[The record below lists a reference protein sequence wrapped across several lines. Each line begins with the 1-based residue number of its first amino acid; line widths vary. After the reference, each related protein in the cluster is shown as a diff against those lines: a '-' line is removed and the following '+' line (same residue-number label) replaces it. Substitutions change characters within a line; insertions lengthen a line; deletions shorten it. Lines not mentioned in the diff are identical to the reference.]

1 MLNILEPGLKTT
13 IQDTGRF
20 GHYHMGVPPSGAADK
35 YSFLLGNTLLGNPPD
50 YAGLEMM
57 LTGPVI
63 EFQKKTV
70 IALTGASAEVKL
82 NGEVIPLWQPI
93 AVSAGDVLI
102 VGKICDG
109 IFTYLTVSGGLATPE
124 ILGSRSACFAS
135 GFPGV
140 LGRKLLKGDQL
151 PLHEPLPGV
160 LRQVGKSI
168 PNEIKPVFNRQ
179 LDLHLVLGIASER
192 ISDEGLTGLLNQE
205 WTIHTQSNRVAY
217 RLYGGRVRYKKEA
230 APFGSG
236 NSPGNIVDIPYPI
249 GGVIVPNEEELIILL
264 NDGTGGGG
272 FVTTGTVISPD
283 LSVLSQAKPH
293 SVVRFHAVTVEQA
306 FQLRREK
313 EQLIEKVK
321 MTVQQA

>member
-1 MLNILEPGLKTT
+1 MLHILEPGLKTT

-20 GHYHMGVPPSGAADK
+20 GYYHMGVPPSGAADK
-35 YSFLLGNTLLGNPPD
+35 YSFLLGHALLGNPPY
-50 YAGLEMM
+50 YASLEMM

-63 EFQKKTV
+63 EFHKKTV
-70 IALTGASAEVKL
+70 AVLTGAPTKAEL
-82 NGEVIPLWQPI
+82 NGEAVPLWEPV
-93 AVSAGDVLI
+93 AVSPGDILR
-102 VGKICDG
+102 VGRIEEG

-124 ILGSRSACFAS
+124 MLGSRSVCFAS

-151 PLHEPLPGV
+151 PLNEPLPGV
-160 LRQVGKSI
+160 LRQVGKSV
-168 PNEIKPVFNRQ
+168 PEESKPVFSRQ
-179 LDLHLVLGIASER
+179 LDVHLVLGIASER

-205 WTIHTQSNRVAY
+205 WTIHSESNRVAY
-217 RLYGGRVRYKKEA
+217 RLHGGRVRYKKEA

-236 NSPGNIVDIPYPI
+236 SSPGNIVDIPYPI

-283 LSVLSQAKPH
+283 ISVLAQAKPQ
-293 SVVRFHAVTVEQA
+293 SNVRFHAVTVEQA
-306 FQLRREK
+306 FQLRRQK
-313 EQLIEKVK
+313 ELFIEKVK
-321 MTVQQA
+321 MSVQQA

>member
-1 MLNILEPGLKTT
+1 MLHILDPGLKTT

-35 YSFLLGNTLLGNPPD
+35 YSFLLGNALLGNPPH
-50 YAGLEMM
+50 YAGLEM
-57 LTGPVI
+57 LVEGPVI
-63 EFQKKTV
+63 EFRKKTV
-70 IALTGASAEVKL
+70 IVLTGAPAEATL
-82 NGEVIPLWQPI
+82 NGETLPLWQPA
-93 AVSAGDVLI
+93 AVSPGDVLK
-102 VGKICDG
+102 VGKIREG

-124 ILGSRSACFAS
+124 MLGSRSVCFVS

-140 LGRKLLKGDQL
+140 LGRMLLKGDQL
-151 PLHEPLPGV
+151 PLNEPLPGV
-160 LRQVGKSI
+160 LRQVGKRI
-168 PNEIKPVFNRQ
+168 PEEVLPAFNRQ
-179 LDLHLVLGIASER
+179 LDIHLVLGIASER
-192 ISDEGLTGLLNQE
+192 VSDEGLTGLLNKE

-217 RLYGGRVRYKKEA
+217 RLYGGRVRYKAEA

-272 FVTTGTVISPD
+272 FVTAGTVISPD
-283 LSVLSQAKPH
+283 ISVLGQARPQ
-293 SVVRFHAVTVEQA
+293 STVRFHAVTVEQA
-306 FQLRREK
+306 FRLRREK

-321 MTVQQA
+321 MIVQQA

>member
-1 MLNILEPGLKTT
+1 MLHILEPGLKTT

-35 YSFLLGNTLLGNPPD
+35 HSFLLGNALLGNPPD
-50 YAGLEMM
+50 YAGLEIM
-57 LTGPVI
+57 LEGPVI
-63 EFQKKTV
+63 EFRKKTV
-70 IALTGASAEVKL
+70 IVLTGAPAEAKL
-82 NGEVIPLWQPI
+82 NGEKLPLWQPV
-93 AVSAGDVLI
+93 AVSSGDVLA
-102 VGKICDG
+102 VGKIYEG

-124 ILGSRSACFAS
+124 MLGSRSACFAS

-151 PLHEPLPGV
+151 PLNEPLPGV
-160 LRQVGKSI
+160 HRQVGRSI
-168 PNEIKPVFNRQ
+168 SNEMKPVFSRQ
-179 LDLHLVLGIASER
+179 LDIHLVLGIASER
-192 ISDEGLTGLLNQE
+192 ISDEGLTGLLNNE
-205 WTIHTQSNRVAY
+205 WKIHPQSNRVAY
-217 RLYGGRVRYKKEA
+217 RLHGERVRYIQEA

-272 FVTTGTVISPD
+272 FVTTGTVISSD
-283 LSVLSQAKPH
+283 ISVLSQARPQA
-293 SVVRFHAVTVEQA
+293 VVRFHAVTVEQA
-306 FQLRREK
+306 FQLRRQK

-321 MTVQQA
+321 INVQQA